1 MIDLETRHICVVIDA
16 LLTITATPDLMDG
29 LTITRLLAEVD
40 DVLGNEPHEDAFIR
54 AYADY
59 LTETLRLRVQV
70 RHEAQTRHNAQKA
83 DE

>member
-1 MIDLETRHICVVIDA
+1 
-16 LLTITATPDLMDG
+16 MDG
-29 LTITRLLAEVD
+29 PTITRLLAEVD